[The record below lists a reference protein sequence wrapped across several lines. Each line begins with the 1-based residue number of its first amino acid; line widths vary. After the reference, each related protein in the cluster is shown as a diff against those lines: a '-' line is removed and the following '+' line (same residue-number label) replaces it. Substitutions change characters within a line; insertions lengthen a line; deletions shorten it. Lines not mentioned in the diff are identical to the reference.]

1 MLKPCE
7 VCGVIYNS
15 TRQNRKMCSDAC
27 REERLREHGRS
38 NYNKHR
44 EAALSRKKEYYKE
57 NADELR
63 RKKREWRLENPERD
77 KEIQAKSREK
87 HRVKRRAGDNAY
99 RKHLRDE
106 AAGEI
111 KALKETLDAIELK
124 HSNRDLI
131 QDLVDHISERRELV
145 EALDYYWLGAAVE
158 FLEDE

>member
-1 MLKPCE
+1 
-7 VCGVIYNS
+7 V
-15 TRQNRKMCSDAC
+15 R
-27 REERLREHGRS
+27 
-38 NYNKHR
+38 
-44 EAALSRKKEYYKE
+44 SRKKEYYKE

-77 KEIQAKSREK
+77 KEVQAKSREK

-131 QDLVDHISERRELV
+131 QDLVDHISERRDLV
-145 EALDYYWLGAAVE
+145 DALDYYWLGAALE